1 MRDHNG
7 MSRFDRAAGRVAWC
21 IFWAVIGGV
30 SSALKIYYIA
40 RPDPGSDGSVDAP
53 EFDCLPSGSGLEI
66 KETRGV

>member
-7 MSRFDRAAGRVAWC
+7 MTRFDRVAGRVAWY

-40 RPDPGSDGSVDAP
+40 RPDSFLEGSVDAP
-53 EFDCLPSGSGLEI
+53 ELACVHSENGLEI
-66 KETRGV
+66 KETRSA